1 MLTNDLIFQVLIYII
16 AFGFVDILFD
26 YYKFN
31 RKQKIFFYILLL
43 VIAFNVFKK

>member
-26 YYKFN
+26 YYNLN